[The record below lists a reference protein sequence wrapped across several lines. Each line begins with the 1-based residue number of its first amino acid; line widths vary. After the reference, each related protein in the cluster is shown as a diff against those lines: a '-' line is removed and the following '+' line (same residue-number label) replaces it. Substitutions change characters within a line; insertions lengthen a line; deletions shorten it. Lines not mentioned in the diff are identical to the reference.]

1 MAIEA
6 VLPDWLKS
14 RYDVLWERFGARSF
28 NFDDAL
34 GILRERFG
42 DFESRVL
49 VVLSE
54 LRRRGWLKAGL
65 NEADAR
71 KRVYI
76 LKSREEVL
84 SFYFSL
90 GGGEVTREDLE
101 RLLKRA
107 ADLIRT
113 RVDYTFILLLLFY
126 KAISDKWVVEYRQAY
141 EDALADGLSEEEAR
155 LEAEKEIFH
164 EFDLPKEYLWDE
176 IRKNV
181 ANLHEKFSEALK
193 TIASRNP
200 DLKDVFEN
208 VDFMQFA
215 TSAENKEILRQLV
228 EIFSSKNLYNVSP
241 DILGDAYEWILKYF
255 APQKAKEGE
264 VYTPREVIRLLVEIL
279 DPRSGESVYD
289 PCCGSGGMLI
299 LSYKYVEER
308 YGKEEA
314 DKLFLHGQEVNSKT
328 LALAKMN
335 IYIHGIRNV
344 HLFLGDTLL
353 YPKIK
358 EDGGIK
364 KFDIV
369 LANPPWNHDG
379 YDEEMLKKGEFWRE
393 RFRFGFPPQQSA
405 DWAWIQHM
413 LASAK
418 DDGRVGLVIDNGCL
432 FRGGKEGEIRRQ
444 VVEKDW
450 IECVILTPEKLFYNT
465 GAPGALIIFNKNK
478 PEERRNKIL
487 FINAS
492 NEYIP
497 HPSVRRLNSLSKENI
512 EKIVEAYREFT
523 SIPGFSRVVDKS
535 EIVGNDYN
543 LNVTLYVIP
552 VEEAEKIDISKE
564 FSELKEL
571 EKEREEVGKRLEQYI
586 SEITKAMSG

>member
-42 DFESRVL
+42 DLESRVL

-155 LEAEKEIFH
+155 LEAEKAIFH

-314 DKLFLHGQEVNSKT
+314 DKLFLYGQEVNSKT
-328 LALAKMN
+328 SALAKMN

-353 YPKIK
+353 SPKIK

-369 LANPPWNHDG
+369 LANPPWNQDG

-418 DDGRVGLVIDNGCL
+418 ENGRIGLVVDNGCL
-432 FRGGKEGEIRRQ
+432 FRGGKEDEIRRRII
-444 VVEKDW
+444 EADL
-450 IECVILTPEKLFYNT
+450 IECVILLPEKLFYNA
-465 GAPGALIIFNKNK
+465 GAPGAIIILRKNK
-478 PEERRNKIL
+478 PADRKGDIL

-492 NEYIP
+492 NEYIK
-497 HPSVRRLNSLSKENI
+497 HPAVRRLNSLSDENI
-512 EKIVEAYREFT
+512 RHIAEAYKNFKDIE
-523 SIPGFSRVVDKS
+523 GFAKVVS
-535 EIVGNDYN
+535 LEEIRANDYN
-543 LNVTLYVIP
+543 LNVTLYVMPAEKGEEIDIFK
-552 VEEAEKIDISKE
+552 EFEELKAIEAERAETIAK
-564 FSELKEL
+564 L
-571 EKEREEVGKRLEQYI
+571 EEYIQQIREAINE
-586 SEITKAMSG
+586 